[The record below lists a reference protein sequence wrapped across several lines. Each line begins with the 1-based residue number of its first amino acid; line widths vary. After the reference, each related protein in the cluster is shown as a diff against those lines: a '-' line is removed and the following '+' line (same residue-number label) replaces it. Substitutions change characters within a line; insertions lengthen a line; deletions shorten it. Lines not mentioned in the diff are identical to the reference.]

1 MSGAIKFCMKCG
13 TTKALDD
20 FYNSKHTSDL
30 HSASCKA
37 CTNKASKESRK
48 KHYMPVS
55 KMNPVQ
61 KAAWDAYKAT
71 LKVDENGKTIS
82 KTEAR
87 PAV

>member
-1 MSGAIKFCMKCG
+1 
-13 TTKALDD
+13 
-20 FYNSKHTSDL
+20 
-30 HSASCKA
+30 
-37 CTNKASKESRK
+37 
-48 KHYMPVS
+48 MPVS